1 MESLYILIPVALLLI
16 GGAVAAFLW
25 AVNSDQFE
33 DLDTESRRL
42 LFEEEEDDNDTTSPT
57 LQQDRSDD

>member
-16 GGAVAAFLW
+16 GGAVVAFLW

-42 LFEEEEDDNDTTSPT
+42 LFEEDDNEPASPT
-57 LQQDRSDD
+57 QRQDRSDD